1 MRVRTE
7 QTRRRAA
14 IHVIA
19 TGGTIAM
26 RIDAVS
32 GGPVPALSGAD
43 LVTGIPALG
52 ELGEVVVE
60 EFANIPS
67 EQMQP
72 HTWLELAR
80 RIRAL
85 TVGDPAQRHLQ
96 FEQRPRGVV
105 ILHGTDTME
114 ETAFFLDVTVPTDV
128 PIVLTGAMRAAS
140 DPDPDGP
147 RNLVDAATVAIHAH
161 SRGRGVL
168 VVMHGNIHSARRV
181 TKIDTSDVD
190 AFESVLPPDLGR
202 VKAGRVRFSGAWSPR
217 THVPLP
223 ARLPRVDI
231 IPMYA
236 GVDDFA
242 LKASLAAGA
251 AGLVINAVGAGNVND
266 ALFQGIL
273 QALGAGIPVIIASR
287 VPYGEVRPIY
297 AYSGGGIAL
306 QRAGAIFARDLNP
319 QKARVL
325 LMAGLG
331 AGITAAGLGALFN
344 Q

>member
-1 MRVRTE
+1 MSE
-7 QTRRRAA
+7 HNRRPHSKPT

-26 RIDAVS
+26 RIDPVS
-32 GGPVPALSGAD
+32 GGPVPTLSGAD
-43 LVTGIPALG
+43 LVSGIPALG
-52 ELGEVVVE
+52 ELAEITVE

-80 RIRAL
+80 RIRTL
-85 TVGDPAQRHLQ
+85 TVGDPAERRVLLAR
-96 FEQRPRGVV
+96 RPTGIV

-114 ETAFFLDVTVPTDV
+114 ETAFFLDVTVPTEV

-147 RNLVDAATVAIHAH
+147 RNLLDAATVAVHAR
-161 SRGRGVL
+161 SPGRGVL
-168 VVMHGNIHSARRV
+168 VVMNGNIQSARRV

-190 AFESVLPPDLGR
+190 AFQSVLPPDLGR
-202 VKAGRVRFSGAWSPR
+202 VKAGRVRYSGAWSPR

-223 ARLPRVDI
+223 TQLPRVDI

-242 LKASLAAGA
+242 LKAALAAGA

-273 QALGAGIPVIIASR
+273 QALSAGIPVVIASR

-331 AGITAAGLGALFN
+331 VGMAPPALTGLFN
-344 Q
+344 S

>member
-1 MRVRTE
+1 MTKPLDLPRHKPT
-7 QTRRRAA
+7 

-26 RIDAVS
+26 RIDPAS
-32 GGPVPALSGAD
+32 GGPVPTLSGAD
-43 LVTGIPALG
+43 LVAGVPALG
-52 ELGEVVVE
+52 ELGEIVVE

-72 HTWLELAR
+72 HTWLQLAQ

-85 TVGDPAQRHLQ
+85 TVVASAGDRSLLAR
-96 FEQRPRGVV
+96 RPRGIV

-114 ETAFFLDVTVPTDV
+114 ETAFFLDVTVPTEV

-147 RNLVDAATVAIHAH
+147 RNLVDAATVAIHVR

-168 VVMHGNIHSARRV
+168 VVMTGNIHSARRV

-190 AFESVLPPDLGR
+190 AFGSVLPPDLGR
-202 VKAGRVRFSGAWSPR
+202 VKAGRVTYSGAWSPR

-242 LKASLAAGA
+242 LKAALAAGA

-273 QALGAGIPVIIASR
+273 QALSAGIPVVIASR

-306 QRAGAIFARDLNP
+306 LRAGAIFARDLNP

-331 AGITAAGLGALFN
+331 AGIAPAALGALFH